1 MGDIVAS
8 QAIEY
13 LNKNDEINQFI
24 MSRNLINNEI
34 EKMKSNKIFCMM
46 NKFY

>member
-8 QAIEY
+8 HAIEY

-34 EKMKSNKIFCMM
+34 YSEMM
-46 NKFY
+46 AVLELNL